1 MHEGHRKR
9 MRERLL
15 NGGEG
20 LQDHELLELLLFGA
34 IPRKNTNEVAHNL
47 LGTFGGLA
55 QVFRADYQQL
65 LCVEG
70 VGESAA
76 SYIRCVAL
84 CMERADAQTELQLP
98 KALNFAEVSEYFE
111 KRFRGTH
118 REVVELYTADS
129 KENLTLAGRFTS
141 NETDKARVSPESI
154 GKILA
159 AKHPYC
165 ILLVH
170 NHLCDDFRPSA
181 QDDVFTRQVQLL
193 CNLHNV
199 RFYDHLIVSPAG
211 IYSYYRAGEMERI
224 RKEYSLQNIFGSEG
238 K

>member
-15 NGGEG
+15 EGEG
-20 LQDHELLELLLFGA
+20 SLRDHELLEILLYGA
-34 IPRKNTNEVAHNL
+34 VPRKNTNEIAHDL
-47 LGTFGGLA
+47 LDTFGGLA

-65 LCVEG
+65 LSVNG

-76 SYIRCVAL
+76 AFLKCVSY
-84 CMERADAQTELQLP
+84 CMERADAQTEPHLP
-98 KALNFAEVSEYFE
+98 KATNFAQVAAYFE
-111 KRFRGTH
+111 KRFRGAQQ
-118 REVVELYTADS
+118 EFLELYTADS
-129 KENLTLAGRFTS
+129 KENMKLAGRFTS
-141 NETDKARVSPESI
+141 YEADKARVAPENI

-159 AKHPYC
+159 ASRPYC

-170 NHLCDDFRPSA
+170 NHLCDDFNPSA
-181 QDDVFTRQVQLL
+181 QDDLFTRQIQLL
-193 CNLHNV
+193 CEMHNV

-224 RKEYSLQNIFGSEG
+224 RKEYSLQKIFGSEA